1 MAEEFWYIRSLP
13 FNYLKTVQNYEKNV
27 SGIKL
32 KFHFYLRLRDNFV
45 FFLEGGGGYDKLYHA
60 ELPLLL
66 SGCKQDQNMST
77 GFNSSV
83 QCHS

>member
-45 FFLEGGGGYDKLYHA
+45 FFFGGGRGLR
-60 ELPLLL
+60 
-66 SGCKQDQNMST
+66 
-77 GFNSSV
+77 
-83 QCHS
+83 